1 MTEEEYDLNKMTR
14 MRSAEVEKARS
25 CKHWGI
31 ILGTLGRQGNIKLL
45 ERLQSL
51 LKQRNIEYDVVL
63 LSEISNATVGLR
75 ELWESREQYPMD
87 WYSANGGMWANG
99 TRSWD
104 VCLKGR
110 GLNIWPI

>member
-1 MTEEEYDLNKMTR
+1 MTEEEYDLSKMTR
-14 MRSAEVEKARS
+14 LRSAEVEKARS

-45 ERLQSL
+45 DRLQAL

-75 ELWESREQYPMD
+75 RCVRRVVIADDTHRLLGAAGLHAAFDRLG
-87 WYSANGGMWANG
+87 NGIRQAVA
-99 TRSWD
+99 D
-104 VCLKGR
+104 VL
-110 GLNIWPI
+110 